1 MAKRCVIPDCFLEG
15 DYSQLFHFP
24 NDRELLNRWI
34 IKIPAINLTD
44 LNHRKSAICEHHFR
58 PGDLIDGPGFS
69 KELANGAVPENF
81 PNNNDEIDFTCCR
94 FCLRKLKDQK
104 NRVDDLIT
112 FHYKNFI
119 QEEFC
124 TDSPQLS
131 FCEHCYNVI
140 INCSLIKMKIQ
151 ENQKRLADLQ
161 PLTEFLDMK
170 MEHDCSNEE
179 LESKNVSE
187 MTLNSR
193 KPKRKNKKIEE
204 IFDIPRKLPK
214 ATEVV
219 R

>member
-1 MAKRCVIPDCFLEG
+1 MAKRCVIPECSLEG
-15 DYSQLFHFP
+15 DNSQLFHFP

-34 IKIPAINLTD
+34 IKIPAINLMD
-44 LNHRKSAICEHHFR
+44 LNHRESVICEHHFR
-58 PGDLIDGPGFS
+58 PEDLIDGPGFS

-119 QEEFC
+119 QEDFC

-131 FCEHCYNVI
+131 FCEDCYNVI
-140 INCSLIKMKIQ
+140 INCSLIKTKIQ
-151 ENQKRLADLQ
+151 ENQKKIANVSQL
-161 PLTEFLDMK
+161 EFFEIK
-170 MEHDCSNEE
+170 MEQYHSDEE
-179 LESKNVSE
+179 LEDKIVVSE
-187 MTLNSR
+187 TI
-193 KPKRKNKKIEE
+193 PKEDESEKKYERIN
-204 IFDIPRKLPK
+204 DVPRKLPK
-214 ATEVV
+214 AREVV